1 MTVGDPS
8 DVTFEE
14 GPCATPNSYVVRVTV
29 NSRGTTATI
38 EASLFCGKNGASRG
52 WLPRHRGGIGRDL
65 RTEASGARR
74 FRAILHGRR
83 GGRRPRNPPEEP
95 N

>member
-29 NSRGTTATI
+29 NSGGTTATI
-38 EASLFCGKNGASRG
+38 EASLFCGKNGRAEAGS
-52 WLPRHRGGIGRDL
+52 LA
-65 RTEASGARR
+65 TEEASA
-74 FRAILHGRR
+74 AI
-83 GGRRPRNPPEEP
+83 
-95 N
+95 